1 MKNISILKLLDF
13 LFGKTDIIGYQN
25 IKLLSN
31 KPIVVV
37 IWLRKYRSCNRWP
50 PGRNNV
56 MAVITSL
63 ANQNKLTIVIMAK
76 VL

>member
-1 MKNISILKLLDF
+1 MKNILILKLLDF
-13 LFGKTDIIGYQN
+13 LFGKADIIGYQN

-37 IWLRKYRSCNRWP
+37 IWLTKYKSCAIWP

-56 MAVITSL
+56 MVVITSL
-63 ANQNKLTIVIMAK
+63 ANENKLTIVIMAK